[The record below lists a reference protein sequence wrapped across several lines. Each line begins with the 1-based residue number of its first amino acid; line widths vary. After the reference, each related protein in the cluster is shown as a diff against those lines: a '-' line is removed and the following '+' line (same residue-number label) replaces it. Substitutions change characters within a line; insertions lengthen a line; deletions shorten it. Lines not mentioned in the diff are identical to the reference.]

1 MSKSTTI
8 SQNPEL
14 RESQDFLFL
23 RSEGLTYLESIATKL
38 WTDFNTHDPGITILE
53 VLCYAI
59 TDLGYRTGF
68 DMADIVAK
76 DPAAA
81 EAEHQQQFHTAR
93 KILTNRAWTELDYR
107 KLLIDILGVDNAWL
121 MRAERGEQKLY
132 ADCEESQLI
141 TTQLPGLQE
150 VKLRGLYNVLLE
162 LGEDREVGD
171 LNSALLTHKF
181 FRGDLEGVTVEVL
194 LPKWDKKN
202 EDLLAFT
209 RSENLTSLSIA
220 NPVLKKTYWQ
230 GDLTIDFKLEGS
242 NHSLELKDVRV
253 TFISNRNNTE
263 ITSEKI
269 EAELVK
275 KTFGAIIPKYQKK
288 LKRIDELIAETRQKL
303 MANRNLCEDFLNINT
318 VPIEDVAICADL
330 EVENDTNLEDI
341 QAQVYH
347 ELQLYFS
354 PPIQAYTLKELVD
367 KGLKTDEIFE
377 GPILDHGFILDEELN
392 DSRLGACIY
401 ASDIINI
408 LMDIPGVLAVKNLMM
423 TQYDESGNRMAL
435 NRKWTLDI
443 TDGHKPRLAIRKS
456 KFLLFKS
463 EIPFL
468 ADIEETEQ
476 KLMMLNALTDR
487 VDLVDHEN
495 DLPVPEGKLRN
506 LEEHY
511 TIQNEFPLT
520 YGIGQKGLPLNEN
533 LSPEQQDARMAQ
545 AKQLKSYLMFFDQL
559 LANYLSQLANTKNL
573 YSWKEEVHHTYFSQ
587 YLNNISSIEGNF
599 EDEFY
604 IDALKLQAE
613 IGSLFEDEEL
623 FQSRRNRF
631 LNHLIA
637 RFAEQFS
644 EYAAL
649 MHVVKKSEAPEELI
663 RDKIRFLRDYPE
675 LSSERGKAFNYSDE
689 NELWNTANVSG
700 FVKRVSRL
708 LGFDDFYRRKLEC
721 GSFEDLFE
729 TYKDVEDQF
738 RFRIR
743 TYYGNVLFRS
753 EGYTQ
758 EHNIKNGIN
767 SVIENGVEDEQYRR
781 EVAENGSFYF
791 NLVAKNN
798 KIIGTSM
805 FHETSAAR
813 DKNIQE
819 LKYLLQNNC
828 NEEGIHLV
836 EHLLLRPKTVDHQLL
851 EVCLDKNCQTC
862 GEEDPYSFRV
872 SLILPYWPERFRSME
887 FRRFAEKIMRLE
899 TPAHIGLKICWIDQQ
914 QMETFENAWR
924 AWLEEQAKEEP
935 DPTELK
941 DKLDAVVEIIQN
953 LKNIHPLAH
962 LHDCEDSQSE
972 NPVRLGNTVLGQFKP
987 LDDLEE

>member
-1 MSKSTTI
+1 MSESLTI
-8 SQNPEL
+8 SQNPQL
-14 RESQDFLFL
+14 RESQDFYFL
-23 RSEGLTYLESIATKL
+23 RSEGLKYLESIATKL

-81 EAEHQQQFHTAR
+81 EDEHSFQFHTAR
-93 KILTNRAWTELDYR
+93 EILTNRAWTELDYR

-121 MRAERGEQKLY
+121 SKAERGEVPIY

-141 TTQLPGLQE
+141 TTPLPDLKE

-162 LGEDREVGD
+162 LEEDREVGD

-194 LPKWDKKN
+194 LPKWQKSN
-202 EDLLAFT
+202 EDLLAFAG
-209 RSENLTSLSIA
+209 SGKLTSLSIT
-220 NPVLKKTYWQ
+220 NPELKKTYWQ
-230 GDLTIDFKLEGS
+230 GDLAIDFKYEGVNRS
-242 NHSLELKDVRV
+242 IELKDVKT
-253 TFISNRNNTE
+253 TFISNRNNIE
-263 ITSEKI
+263 ITTEKI

-275 KTFGAIIPKYQKK
+275 MTFGAIIPKYQKK
-288 LKRIDELIAETRQKL
+288 LQRIDDLIAETRAKL

-330 EVENDTNLEDI
+330 DVENDVNLEDI

-354 PPIQAYTLKELVD
+354 PPIQAYTLKELLEQ
-367 KGLKTDEIFE
+367 GLQPDEIFE
-377 GPILDHGFILDEELN
+377 GPILDHGFIKDEELN
-392 DSRLGACIY
+392 DSKLGACIY

-408 LMDIPGVLAVKNLMM
+408 LMDIPGIKAVKNLMM
-423 TQYDESGNRMAL
+423 THYDESGNQLAI

-476 KLMMLNALTDR
+476 KLMMLSGLTDR
-487 VDLVDHEN
+487 VDLLDHEN
-495 DLPVPEGKLRN
+495 DLSVPEGKLRP
-506 LEEHY
+506 LAEHY

-533 LSPEQQDARMAQ
+533 LSKEQQNVRMAQ
-545 AKQLKSYLMFFDQL
+545 AKQLKSYLLFFDQL
-559 LANYLSQLANTKNL
+559 LANYLAQLANTKNL
-573 YSWKEEVHHTYFSQ
+573 YSWKENVDHTNFSQ
-587 YLNNISSIEGNF
+587 YLSNISGIEDNF

-604 IDALKLQAE
+604 VDPIELETNLAT
-613 IGSLFEDEEL
+613 LFEDVDL
-623 FQSRRNRF
+623 YNSRRNRF
-631 LNHLIA
+631 LNHLIS
-637 RFAEQFS
+637 RFGEQFS

-649 MHVVKKSEAPEELI
+649 MHVLKKSEAPGDLI
-663 RDKIRFLRDYPE
+663 QDKICFLRDYPQ
-675 LSSERGKAFNYSDE
+675 LSSERGKGFNYSDE

-700 FVKRVSRL
+700 FEKRASRL

-721 GSFEDLFE
+721 GDFDTLFE
-729 TYKDVEDQF
+729 TYKDVDEQF

-758 EHNIKNGIN
+758 EHNVKNGIK
-767 SVIENGVEDEQYRR
+767 SVIENGVLEEQYRR
-781 EVAENGSFYF
+781 EVAEDGTFYF
-791 NLVAKNN
+791 NLVARNN

-805 FHETSAAR
+805 FHETAAAR
-813 DKNIQE
+813 DKNIEE

-828 NEEGIHLV
+828 QEEGMHLV
-836 EHLLLRPKTVDHQLL
+836 EHLLLRPKTGDDRLL
-851 EVCLDKNCQTC
+851 EVCLDKNCLTC

-872 SLILPYWPERFRSME
+872 SVILPYWPERFRSME
-887 FRRFAEKIMRLE
+887 FRRFAEKTMRLE
-899 TPAHIGLKICWIDQQ
+899 IPAHIGLKICWIDQE
-914 QMETFENAWR
+914 QMKTFENAWR
-924 AWLEEQAKEEP
+924 AWLEEQVKEEP
-935 DPTELK
+935 DPTDLK
-941 DKLDAVVEIIQN
+941 DKLAALVEIIQN

-962 LHDCEDSQSE
+962 LHDCEDSQNE
-972 NPVRLGNTVLGQFKP
+972 NPVRLGNTVLGEFKP
-987 LDDLEE
+987 LEE

>member
-1 MSKSTTI
+1 MSESLTI

-14 RESQDFLFL
+14 KGSQDFLFL
-23 RSEGLTYLESIATKL
+23 RKEGLTYLESIASKL
-38 WTDFNTHDPGITILE
+38 WSDFNTHDPGITILE

-68 DMADIVAK
+68 NMADIVAK
-76 DPAAA
+76 NPA
-81 EAEHQQQFHTAR
+81 EGEDEHQFQFHTAR
-93 KILTNRAWTELDYR
+93 EIFTNHAWTELDYR

-121 MRAERGEQKLY
+121 MRAERGEVKLY
-132 ADCEESQLI
+132 ADCQESQLI
-141 TTQLPGLQE
+141 TTHLPDLPE
-150 VKLRGLYNVLLE
+150 VKLRGLYNVWLE
-162 LGEDREVGD
+162 LEEDREVGD
-171 LNSALLTHKF
+171 LNSALLIHTF

-194 LPKWDKKN
+194 FPKWDKEN
-202 EDLLAFT
+202 DNLLAFA
-209 RSENLTSLSIA
+209 EADNLTSIGIA
-220 NPVLKKTYWQ
+220 NPELKKTYWQ
-230 GDLTIDFKLEGS
+230 GDLTINFKVEGS
-242 NHSLELKDVRV
+242 NHSLELKDVRM

-263 ITSEKI
+263 ITREKI

-275 KTFGAIIPKYQKK
+275 KTLGAIIPKYQKK
-288 LKRIDELIAETRQKL
+288 LNRIDELMAETRQKL
-303 MANRNLCEDFLNINT
+303 MANRNLCEDFLNIRT

-330 EVENDTNLEDI
+330 DVENDADLEDI

-347 ELQLYFS
+347 EIQLYFS
-354 PPIQAYTLKELVD
+354 PPIQAYTLKELLD
-367 KGLKTDEIFE
+367 QGLQTDEIFE
-377 GPILDHGFILDEELN
+377 GPILDHGFIKDEELN
-392 DSRLGACIY
+392 DSKLGACIY

-435 NRKWTLDI
+435 NRKWTLNI

-468 ADIEETEQ
+468 ANIEETEQ
-476 KLMMLNALTDR
+476 KLTMLNGLTDR
-487 VDLVDHEN
+487 VDLLDHEN
-495 DLPVPEGKLRN
+495 DLPVPDGKLRN
-506 LEEHY
+506 LQEHY

-533 LSPEQQDARMAQ
+533 LSPEQQNARMAQ

-559 LANYLSQLANTKNL
+559 LANYLSQLANIKNL
-573 YSWKEEVHHTYFSQ
+573 YSWKEGEDHTYFSQ
-587 YLNNISSIEGNF
+587 YLNNISSIEGHF

-604 IDALKLQAE
+604 IDAVKLQGE
-613 IGSLFEDEEL
+613 IGSLFENEEL

-637 RFAEQFS
+637 RFGEQFS

-663 RDKIRFLRDYPE
+663 QDKISFLRNYPE
-675 LSSERGKAFNYSDE
+675 LSSERGKAFNYTDK

-700 FVKRVSRL
+700 FEKRVSRL

-721 GSFEDLFE
+721 SNFEDLFE
-729 TYKDVEDQF
+729 IYKDVEGQF
-738 RFRIR
+738 RFRIK
-743 TYYGNVLFRS
+743 TYHGNVLFRS
-753 EGYTQ
+753 ENYTQ
-758 EHNIKNGIN
+758 EHNAKNGVN
-767 SVIENGVEDEQYRR
+767 SVVENGVNDSQYRR
-781 EVAENGSFYF
+781 EVAEDGSFYF

-805 FHETSAAR
+805 FHTTASAR
-813 DKNIQE
+813 DKNIEE

-836 EHLLLRPKTVDHQLL
+836 EHLLLRPKTVDDRLL
-851 EVCLDKNCQTC
+851 EVCLDKNCFTC

-872 SLILPYWPERFRSME
+872 SVILPYWPERFRSME

-899 TPAHIGLKICWIDQQ
+899 IPAHIGLKICWIDQQ
-914 QMETFENAWR
+914 QMETFEKAWR

-935 DPTELK
+935 NTSDLK
-941 DKLDAVVEIIQN
+941 DKLAAVIEIIQN

-962 LHDCEDSQSE
+962 LHDCADSQNE

-987 LDDLEE
+987 LDELEE